1 MFQAAHL
8 LSCPMP
14 AGILRKWLFERINT
28 FKVQGGEVTVMIVTI
43 DWLKGLTNSKLIN

>member
-14 AGILRKWLFERINT
+14 AGIFRKWLFERINT
-28 FKVQGGEVTVMIVTI
+28 FNNEVMVMIVTN
-43 DWLKGLTNSKLIN
+43 DWLKGFTNKN

>member
-1 MFQAAHL
+1 
-8 LSCPMP
+8 MP

-28 FKVQGGEVTVMIVTI
+28 FNNEVMVMIVTI